1 VKLIR
6 IRKNYIKKLKIVCNN
21 IYIYNK
27 MYRTTKSNRFSETR
41 KPSKSTKIPRT
52 TKNSRLSKKNSKI
65 LNKIKLTQKR
75 IKQSFTRKKNVKPE
89 ETENNVIKELNNFR
103 DEIRSDKFMTSVE
116 IIDDIKKRKKNKT
129 YSKLIKGLMMTYMIG
144 FTTHDGLFSE
154 TNNFEKLNA
163 LINFTKTIKN
173 EIENII
179 KESKKTKFIILYP
192 GESPVKISYLISIMN
207 DKLINGKT
215 VTSVSFPLSNAV
227 GYNDHGGYNE
237 SADKNIVEYLKKFI
251 TDEEANYIVVDYSIR
266 GDTVDLIS
274 KALKTINK
282 MNELDL
288 VNIYDPR
295 YSDSK
300 LIIYDLSNGDGSLIR
315 CQYPF
320 DIEIYL
326 AKYLKEKKSIKDYIK
341 DDMKININNIHFRCN
356 LSNYLLT
363 IYYLNKYEYKE
374 NYEKYLYYKEYLPY
388 NSVDNKI
395 DINKNTIVKITA
407 YDVYTSKIV
416 TKDYHISD
424 TNELYIYYYDKFNK
438 KKLHLRKI
446 FKYELITNTLKRFTE
461 PIKNKIKKK
470 IEELKLIINETSV
483 NFKIKGTPKPI
494 VGKFGGMDNNYIS
507 INLNNVDM
515 EHNDYNEDDDNYIDI
530 YIPFIENIN
539 RI

>member
-1 VKLIR
+1 
-6 IRKNYIKKLKIVCNN
+6 
-21 IYIYNK
+21 
-27 MYRTTKSNRFSETR
+27 
-41 KPSKSTKIPRT
+41 
-52 TKNSRLSKKNSKI
+52 
-65 LNKIKLTQKR
+65 
-75 IKQSFTRKKNVKPE
+75 
-89 ETENNVIKELNNFR
+89 
-103 DEIRSDKFMTSVE
+103 
-116 IIDDIKKRKKNKT
+116 
-129 YSKLIKGLMMTYMIG
+129 
-144 FTTHDGLFSE
+144 
-154 TNNFEKLNA
+154 
-163 LINFTKTIKN
+163 
-173 EIENII
+173 
-179 KESKKTKFIILYP
+179 
-192 GESPVKISYLISIMN
+192 
-207 DKLINGKT
+207 
-215 VTSVSFPLSNAV
+215 
-227 GYNDHGGYNE
+227 
-237 SADKNIVEYLKKFI
+237 
-251 TDEEANYIVVDYSIR
+251 
-266 GDTVDLIS
+266 
-274 KALKTINK
+274 
-282 MNELDL
+282 MNELEL
-288 VNIYDPR
+288 VNIYDSR

-363 IYYLNKYEYKE
+363 IYYLNKDEYKE

-483 NFKIKGTPKPI
+483 NFKIKDTPKPI

-515 EHNDYNEDDDNYIDI
+515 EHNDYNEDDDNYIGI